1 MRMSTVQFGA
11 AVTLVCAALALPSNA
26 GAVDL
31 RDWGRKY
38 DNASERFELL
48 ASFNNEA
55 VLDKETQLV
64 WRRSASSATSWVFAL
79 QNCHASGA
87 GGRYGWRLPSFSEL
101 LSLVGTG
108 TSSVLPAGHPFLNV
122 TEQAYYWSSTDL
134 YPNPGYAW
142 TKPLLMHAIAAKS
155 KDSAQAYLCVR
166 GVGVA
171 DR

>member
-64 WRRSASSATSWVFAL
+64 WRRSASSATSWVFAVRDPAL
-79 QNCHASGA
+79 RAKAANLLEVHVVQLFKEP
-87 GGRYGWRLPSFSEL
+87 RLFARGEL
-101 LSLVGTG
+101 RQEFIRLAKLSDDA
-108 TSSVLPAGHPFLNV
+108 VLAFL
-122 TEQAYYWSSTDL
+122 
-134 YPNPGYAW
+134 
-142 TKPLLMHAIAAKS
+142 
-155 KDSAQAYLCVR
+155 
-166 GVGVA
+166 
-171 DR
+171 